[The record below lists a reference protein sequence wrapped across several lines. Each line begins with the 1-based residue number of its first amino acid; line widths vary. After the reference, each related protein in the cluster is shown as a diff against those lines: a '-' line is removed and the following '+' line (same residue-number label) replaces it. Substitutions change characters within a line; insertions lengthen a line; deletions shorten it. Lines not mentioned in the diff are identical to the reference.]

1 MIQRCDWCQGDEL
14 YERYHDEEWG
24 VPCYQDQKLFE
35 LMILEGAQAGLSW
48 ITVLRKREGYRQ
60 AFEQFNPDKIASY
73 DDEKIEQLLTNPS
86 IIRNRLKVKSAINNA
101 QIFLKVVER
110 HHSFSDYLWRFVDGE
125 PIINSFHHIDEVPA
139 STEVS
144 DRMSKALKKDGFSF
158 IGSTICYAYMQASGM
173 VNDHLICCHC
183 RTS

>member
-24 VPCYQDQKLFE
+24 VPCYQDLKLFE

-73 DDEKIEQLLTNPS
+73 DDGKIEQLLTNPS

-101 QIFLKVVER
+101 QIFLKVIER

-173 VNDHLICCHC
+173 VNDHLIGCHC

>member
-60 AFEQFNPDKIASY
+60 AFEQFNPEKIASY
-73 DDEKIEQLLTNPS
+73 DDRKIEQLLTNPN
-86 IIRNRLKVKSAINNA
+86 IIRNRLKVKSAVNNA
-101 QIFLKVVER
+101 QTFLRVIER
-110 HHSFSDYLWRFVDGE
+110 HYSFSDYLWRFVDGE
-125 PIINSFHHIDEVPA
+125 PIINNFHHIDEVPV

-173 VNDHLICCHC
+173 VNDHLIGCHC